1 MTNYCIHS
9 FCWFLRSSPYGL
21 GYQPTVVFF
30 RKKTTSDS
38 YADTTVPHFLIP
50 KLFPHEMPEKP
61 WCGNRINSLQS
72 IEFDLELSPF
82 MNILRDDHVTNLIEH
97 VNDAIWVRNE
107 SRKRCIF
114 SYLLRVKICFI
125 IKTWGSKWIS
135 FSMYGYMYVFS
146 SRNVAGRTS
155 TFPVARSRN
164 IT

>member
-9 FCWFLRSSPYGL
+9 FCGFLRSSQYGL

-30 RKKTTSDS
+30 RKKHPRQLRRHYRTPFSD
-38 YADTTVPHFLIP
+38 TQT
-50 KLFPHEMPEKP
+50 FPPWNARKP

-82 MNILRDDHVTNLIEH
+82 RNILRDDHVSNLIEH
-97 VNDAIWVRNE
+97 VNDVIWVRNE
-107 SRKRCIF
+107 LRKRCIL

-125 IKTWGSKWIS
+125 MKTWGSKWIS